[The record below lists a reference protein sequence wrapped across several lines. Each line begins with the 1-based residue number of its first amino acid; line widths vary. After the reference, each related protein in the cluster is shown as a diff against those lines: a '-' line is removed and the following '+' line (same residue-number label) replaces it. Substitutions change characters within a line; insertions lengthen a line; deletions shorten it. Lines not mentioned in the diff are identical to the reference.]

1 MALINQ
7 LLNEINPLILI
18 IILVSN
24 LPLNIIPSLDNI
36 LQLFPSFILHVI
48 FNNSSQLSLLIHVL
62 ELLDA
67 RLPVCKFY
75 YLLLDCCFQTRFV

>member
-18 IILVSN
+18 VILVSN
-24 LPLNIIPSLDNI
+24 LPLYIIPSLDNI
-36 LQLFPSFILHVI
+36 LQLFPPFINGII
-48 FNNSSQLSLLIHVL
+48 FDNSSQLPLLVHVL

-67 RLPVCKFY
+67 GLPVREFY
-75 YLLLDCCFQTRFV
+75 YLLLDCCF